1 MSWQAF
7 ILVLGFIFAILE
19 TVGISVHPRFKLGW
33 AAISCLIAYF
43 LFSARV
49 LPLN

>member
-1 MSWQAF
+1 MTWQSF
-7 ILVLGFIFAILE
+7 VLVLGFILAILE
-19 TVGISVHPRFKLGW
+19 TVGVPSHPRFKLGW